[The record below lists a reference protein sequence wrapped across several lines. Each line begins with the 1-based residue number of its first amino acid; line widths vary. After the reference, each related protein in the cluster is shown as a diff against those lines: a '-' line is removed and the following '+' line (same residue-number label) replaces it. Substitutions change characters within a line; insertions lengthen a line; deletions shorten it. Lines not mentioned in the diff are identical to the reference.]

1 MKKTRSA
8 TMPTKF
14 ILVVSILLLCSA
26 CSVSVSPIATPTG
39 IINPEDNSLTETHD
53 GVSFTVK
60 LDQLSFGPYQQV
72 DNITSFHVN
81 INNQTESQISFPSS
95 AFLLKDGN
103 GRQYRSITPERVRE
117 IVSKDS
123 VYLIPYPYVGYYYLE
138 DQARVAYQNTF
149 SSSLPFYAEY
159 HPQDIFT
166 LALTEEPLLKNSNA
180 SGLVYFIADLERSNY
195 AELLIFPDQEASG
208 EPLLKFPFAIKK

>member
-1 MKKTRSA
+1 MKNTRSA

-72 DNITSFHVN
+72 DNITSFHVI

-138 DQARVAYQNTF
+138 DQARVSYQDTF

-166 LALTEEPLLKNSNA
+166 RALTEEPLLKKSNA

>member
-1 MKKTRSA
+1 MKTTWSA

-14 ILVVSILLLCSA
+14 ILVVSILLACSA

-39 IINPEDNSLTETHD
+39 IINPADNSLTETHD

-60 LDQLSFGPYQQV
+60 LDQLSYGPYQQV

-81 INNQTESQISFPSS
+81 IDNQTESPISFPSS
-95 AFLLKDGN
+95 AFLLKDGD

-138 DQARVAYQNTF
+138 DQATVAFDNTF

-166 LALTEEPLLKNSNA
+166 QALSEDPVLKDSKA
-180 SGLVYFIADLERSNY
+180 SGLVYFIADLGRTNY
-195 AELLIFPDQEASG
+195 AELLIFSNQETSG
-208 EPLLKFPFAIKK
+208 EPLLKFPFAIEK

>member
-1 MKKTRSA
+1 
-8 TMPTKF
+8 MPTKF

-138 DQARVAYQNTF
+138 DQARVAYQDTF

-166 LALTEEPLLKNSNA
+166 RALTEEPLLKKSNA
-180 SGLVYFIADLERSNY
+180 YCMVITVVPMWS
-195 AELLIFPDQEASG
+195 LI
-208 EPLLKFPFAIKK
+208 

>member
-1 MKKTRSA
+1 MR
-8 TMPTKF
+8 TKF
-14 ILVVSILLLCSA
+14 FLVVSILLLCSA
-26 CSVSVSPIATPTG
+26 CSVSVTPIATPTG
-39 IINPEDNSLTETHD
+39 TINSEDNSQTETHE

-60 LDQLSFGPYQQV
+60 LDQLSVSPYQLV

-81 INNQTESQISFPSS
+81 INNHTENQISFPSR

-103 GRQYRSITPERVRE
+103 GQQYRSITPDRVRE

-138 DQARVAYQNTF
+138 DQARVAYENTY

-166 LALTEEPLLKNSNA
+166 NALTEEPILKASSA
-180 SGLVYFIADLERSNY
+180 SGVVYFISNLEQTNY

-208 EPLLKFPFAIKK
+208 EPILKFPFAIKK